1 MVHGQEPARH
11 ACSVGIVRVAA
22 AARAQA
28 TITGKVTAAGQ
39 PLVDARVLVRG
50 TSLTTSTNAAG
61 EYTLRNV
68 PAGSQSLEM
77 LRVGYRA
84 QSATVTLTAGQT
96 KEVNFTTEAAVIQ
109 LSEIVTTATGQQR
122 RVELGNAIAASA
134 T

>member
-1 MVHGQEPARH
+1 MMTAFQTWRAGKGLRATL
-11 ACSVGIVRVAA
+11 ALLALVALPA

-50 TSLTTSTNAAG
+50 TSLTTNTNGAG

-68 PAGSQSLEM
+68 PAGTQSLEM

-84 QSATVTLTAGQT
+84 QNATVALTAGQS

-109 LSEIVTTATGQQR
+109 L
-122 RVELGNAIAASA
+122 
-134 T
+134 